1 VSLVAEAVKAWAFA
15 ARGGIMNCRNV
26 FAVLEMLFWPLV
38 GLFSVGLLT
47 RFLDLGPATVS
58 FVLIGSV
65 AMNTVQIA
73 QLDVSYALLY
83 DVWAK
88 SLKHGFIAPIHV
100 IHVILGSG
108 LVGFI
113 RGLVVFIVML
123 ALSIWAFGMD
133 LRQAGW
139 LGLTIFFLGLFLVAV
154 IEGVLVLSLV
164 LLFGHRAEIT
174 AWAIS
179 YLVLLLAGLY
189 YPVTLLPVSLQ
200 AVAQLIPLTHFME
213 YFRSFYGFPVSASAP
228 LARGF
233 LLSLAYLAAGYGL
246 ITVSL
251 RRARQRGTLL
261 KLSE

>member
-1 VSLVAEAVKAWAFA
+1 
-15 ARGGIMNCRNV
+15 MNRRNV
-26 FAVLEMLFWPLV
+26 FAVFELLFWPLV

-47 RFLDLGPATVS
+47 RFLGLGTETVS
-58 FVLIGSV
+58 FVLIGAV

-88 SLKHGFIAPIHV
+88 SLKHGFIAPIHLV
-100 IHVILGSG
+100 HVILGSG
-108 LVGFI
+108 LVGLI
-113 RGLVVFIVML
+113 RGLVVFTIML
-123 ALSIWAFGMD
+123 TLSIWAFHMD
-133 LRQAGW
+133 LSQAG
-139 LGLTIFFLGLFLVAV
+139 LGGLTMFFLGLFLVAV
-154 IEGVLVLSLV
+154 IEGILVLSLV

-189 YPVTLLPVSLQ
+189 YPVTLLPPSLQ
-200 AVAQLIPLTHFME
+200 AVAQAIPLTHFME
-213 YFRSFYGFPVSASAP
+213 YFRAFYGFPLSVPAP
-228 LARGF
+228 LSLGF
-233 LLSLAYLAAGYGL
+233 LLSGAYLMVGYGL
-246 ITVSL
+246 ITLSL

>member
-100 IHVILGSG
+100 VHVILGSG

-123 ALSIWAFGMD
+123 TLSIWAFGMD